1 MTLNLTPRAF
11 ILTINGVDRTRNVIS
26 IALSQN
32 ELGDGGV
39 FVTGSITL
47 QANYNEV
54 REFTYLASPSIGENW
69 ARGATIVYQVANDSG
84 TLVNHILSGGA
95 LYILKEP
102 APPNADYQITLE
114 VGDQFALKNYRSADT
129 DASQIV
135 AGVSTNR
142 DVVITRYLNA
152 ATISNSISSIPYP
165 FTFPQPKTEGN
176 SLGDVAAKMA
186 RAANH
191 ILYTNAAGTVVNK
204 AINLAASPVATY
216 RIGEDEQLFNQVDSS
231 GVETP
236 VDQLVISG
244 IKTSIESISY
254 PKTTVNVV
262 YGVVKYF
269 NRIGIGFSLNLQ
281 LETARYIDKRT
292 TVTDYGWNGSEEKI
306 MVYTEGSTLPLTTV
320 FSAFSS
326 NTNPLENLL
335 TNPAYFLRPLTE
347 TTTIKRY
354 DSKNRLILERI
365 EKDSFIRLSRFTAQG
380 SGGIYASN
388 FEITFSYQR
397 ISANDVT
404 KTYTYDDSDVLQSI
418 RTERQQYTA
427 LSNASNAI
435 VEEAFYGKTAK
446 VESWSAD
453 SYSVENLYKPATVR
467 FNSDGILRLNIV
479 PTLIAVEGDW
489 ESAGSELVYATD
501 GSTKPPA
508 TTYRKPY
515 EPIEEQINAK
525 LTARPFA
532 GQSFYSRSRPVEVP
546 FLESQMQATEYGNT
560 YLALLYGRKQGF
572 EFGTALDNTLLS
584 LTPLSRINILWRG
597 VRYDCLTDGLSWSHT
612 QTQMAIGMRL
622 IVLGTALES
631 DPPETVYPA
640 IVASALIE
648 ATLSQSAIIECEIS
662 ALDFVGGTFSQSG
675 FIGCFVQSG
684 IVIEAQF
691 TQSATLTATITGEVS
706 GLFTQSATL
715 TLSIASN
722 LPEITLSQDGIIT
735 CTVSG

>member
-1 MTLNLTPRAF
+1 MAINLSARQFSLA
-11 ILTINGVDRTRNVIS
+11 INGVTRTLNVLNIN
-26 IALSQN
+26 LSQN
-32 ELGDGGV
+32 ELGSEGV
-39 FVTGSITL
+39 FVTGEIEL
-47 QANYNEV
+47 QANYSEV
-54 REFTYLASPSIGENW
+54 TDFTYLASPSIGANW
-69 ARGATIVYQVANDSG
+69 ARGASVVYQIANDSG
-84 TLVNHILSGGA
+84 TLVNHPLSGGA

-102 APPNADYQITLE
+102 APPDANFRIKIQ
-114 VGDQFALKNYRSADT
+114 VGDQAALRNYRTADT
-129 DASQIV
+129 DPSAVV
-135 AGVSTNR
+135 AGVSTARNT
-142 DVVITRYLNA
+142 VIERYLA
-152 ATISNSISSIPYP
+152 ASGATYSISSIPYP
-165 FTFPQPKTEGN
+165 FAFPQPKTEGN
-176 SLGDVAAKMA
+176 SLISVAAQMA
-186 RAANH
+186 RSAGH
-191 ILYTNAAGTVVNK
+191 ILYTNAAGTIVNK
-204 AINLAASPVATY
+204 ALNLAASPVATY
-216 RIGEDEQLFNQVDSS
+216 RIGEDEQLFDQVDSS
-231 GVETP
+231 GIETP

-262 YGVVKYF
+262 YGTIKVPVLQ
-269 NRIGIGFSLNLQ
+269 RSGFLTITTGTLISY
-281 LETARYIDKRT
+281 RYVQKRT
-292 TVTDYGWNGSEEKI
+292 TVTDYGWNGAEEKI
-306 MVYTEGSTLPLTTV
+306 VTFVESSIIRTEATD
-320 FSAFSS
+320 
-326 NTNPLENLL
+326 NLGYDQ
-335 TNPAYFLRPLTE
+335 AYFLRPLTE
-347 TTTIKRY
+347 STTIKRY
-354 DSKNRLILERI
+354 DAKNRLILERTEEDGFLAVAELTRSRLLTI
-365 EKDSFIRLSRFTAQG
+365 TTGSFSSRRV
-380 SGGIYASN
+380 SN
-388 FEITFSYQR
+388 K
-397 ISANDVT
+397 DVT

-418 RTERQQYTA
+418 RTETQNY
-427 LSNASNAI
+427 LIDVVFNDVNSL
-435 VEEAFYGKTAK
+435 FYGKVAK
-446 VESWSAD
+446 VESWSANT
-453 SYSVENLYKPATVR
+453 YSVENFYKPATLT
-467 FNSDGILRLNIV
+467 FNGSASANARIGFLGAL
-479 PTLIAVEGDW
+479 TLTTIEGDW

-722 LPEITLSQDGIIT
+722 LPDILLSQDGIIT
-735 CTVSG
+735 CTVLG

>member
-1 MTLNLTPRAF
+1 MAINLSARQFSLA
-11 ILTINGVDRTRNVIS
+11 INGVTRTLNVLNIN
-26 IALSQN
+26 LSQN
-32 ELGDGGV
+32 ELGSEGV
-39 FVTGSITL
+39 FVTGEIEL
-47 QANYNEV
+47 QANYSQV
-54 REFTYLASPSIGENW
+54 TDFTYLASPSIGANW
-69 ARGATIVYQVANDSG
+69 ARGASVVYQIANDSG
-84 TLVNHILSGGA
+84 TLVNHPLSGGA

-102 APPNADYQITLE
+102 APPDANFRIKIQ
-114 VGDQFALKNYRSADT
+114 VGDQAALRNYRTADT
-129 DASQIV
+129 DPSAVV
-135 AGVSTNR
+135 AGVSTARNT
-142 DVVITRYLNA
+142 VIERYLA
-152 ATISNSISSIPYP
+152 ASGATYSISSIPYP
-165 FTFPQPKTEGN
+165 FAFPQPKTEGN
-176 SLGDVAAKMA
+176 SLISVAAQMA
-186 RAANH
+186 RSAGH
-191 ILYTNAAGTVVNK
+191 ILYTNAAGTIVNK
-204 AINLAASPVATY
+204 ALNLAASPVATY
-216 RIGEDEQLFNQVDSS
+216 RIGEDEQLFDQVDSS

-254 PKTTVNVV
+254 PKTTVNIV
-262 YGVVKYF
+262 YGTIQTYVRKSLSVL
-269 NRIGIGFSLNLQ
+269 NRINY
-281 LETARYIDKRT
+281 RYIQKRT
-292 TVTDYGWNGSEEKI
+292 TVTDYGWNGSENKVVVLVE
-306 MVYTEGSTLPLTTV
+306 
-320 FSAFSS
+320 SS
-326 NTNPLENLL
+326 DLRIRALENLL
-335 TNPAYFLRPLTE
+335 NDFAYFLRPSTE
-347 TTTIKRY
+347 SVTIKQY
-354 DSKNRLILERI
+354 DSRNRLILDRTENDGFLYQVDNQRNVI
-365 EKDSFIRLSRFTAQG
+365 LGGATPVFSAYKLST
-380 SGGIYASN
+380 SDI
-388 FEITFSYQR
+388 
-397 ISANDVT
+397 T
-404 KTYTYDDSDVLQSI
+404 KTYTYDDCDVLQSI
-418 RTERQQYTA
+418 RTETQNYIIRGNIGVYDS
-427 LSNASNAI
+427 SNAVNSL
-435 VEEAFYGKTAK
+435 FYGKVAK
-446 VESWSAD
+446 VESWSNG
-453 SYSVENLYKPATVR
+453 SYSIENFYKPATLT
-467 FNSDGILRLNIV
+467 FNGGNSRISYTSI
-479 PTLIAVEGDW
+479 TLGTLEGDW

-532 GQSFYSRSRPVEVP
+532 GQSFYSRSRPIEVP
-546 FLESQMQATEYGNT
+546 FLESQMQATEYGHT

-648 ATLSQSAIIECEIS
+648 VALSQLAIIECEIS

-691 TQSATLTATITGEVS
+691 TQSATITANITGEVS

-722 LPEITLSQDGIIT
+722 LPDILLSQDGIIT
-735 CTVSG
+735 CTVLG

>member
-11 ILTINGVDRTRNVIS
+11 TLTINGVNRTGNVIS

-39 FVTGSITL
+39 FVTGTITL

-84 TLVNHILSGGA
+84 TLVNHIHSGGA

-102 APPNADYQITLE
+102 APPNAQYQITLE
-114 VGDQFALKNYRSADT
+114 VGDEYVLKNYRSADT

-142 DVVITRYLNA
+142 DVVVTRYLNA

-186 RAANH
+186 RASNH
-191 ILYTNAAGTVVNK
+191 ILYTNSSGVVVNK

-216 RIGEDEQLFNQVDSS
+216 RIGEDEQLFEQVDSS
-231 GVETP
+231 GIETP
-236 VDQLVISG
+236 VDELVISG
-244 IKTSIESISY
+244 IRTSIEANTY
-254 PKTTVNVV
+254 PKTTVNIV
-262 YGVVKYF
+262 YGTVRYF
-269 NRIGIGFSLNLQ
+269 RFGATFTLVS
-281 LETARYIDKRT
+281 ARYIQKKT
-292 TVTDYGWNGSEEKI
+292 TITDYGWDGAQERVVI
-306 MVYTEGSTLPLTTV
+306 YVEGSSLPLTNSV
-320 FSAFSS
+320 A
-326 NTNPLENLL
+326 LDNLL
-335 TNPAYFLRPLTE
+335 LDPAFFIRPISE
-347 TTTIKRY
+347 TTEYTTY
-354 DSKNRLILERI
+354 DNKNRLAMKRI
-365 EKDSFIRLSRFTAQG
+365 ETDAFWQVAALPV
-380 SGGIYASN
+380 GILNNNIAG
-388 FEITFSYQR
+388 TFPTQR
-397 ISANDVT
+397 VSKSDET
-404 KTYTYDDSDVLQSI
+404 KTYSYNDLDVLQSI
-418 RTERQQYTA
+418 RSETQLYNIQAVSANTQ
-427 LSNASNAI
+427 L
-435 VEEAFYGKTAK
+435 VEQFYGKTAK
-446 VESWSAD
+446 VESWSANT
-453 SYSVENLYKPATVR
+453 YAIENFYKPATLQFTGSTNSRIR
-467 FNSDGILRLNIV
+467 FNSAL
-479 PTLIAVEGDW
+479 PTLTAIEGDW
-489 ESAGSELVYATD
+489 ETSSSELVYATD

-515 EPIEEQINAK
+515 EPVEEQINAK

-622 IVLGTALES
+622 IVLGTALEA

-648 ATLSQSAIIECEIS
+648 LAATQESIGFLEIS
-662 ALDFVGGTFSQSG
+662 ALDFVGGRATQESFG
-675 FIGCFVQSG
+675 NLFVQEGVIIEYRASQIG
-684 IVIEAQF
+684 IASLAVSQVLPTMLG
-691 TQSATLTATITGEVS
+691 TQDSIATLDVTLDTALNWAV
-706 GLFTQSATL
+706 L
-715 TLSIASN
+715 TEQEWADMTASEWSEME
-722 LPEITLSQDGIIT
+722 P
-735 CTVSG
+735 

>member
-11 ILTINGVDRTRNVIS
+11 TLTINGVNRTGNVIS

-114 VGDQFALKNYRSADT
+114 VGDQYALKNYRSADT

-142 DVVITRYLNA
+142 DTVITRYLNA
-152 ATISNSISSIPYP
+152 ATISNTISSIPHP

-186 RAANH
+186 RASNH
-191 ILYTNAAGTVVNK
+191 ILYTNSAGTVVNK

-231 GVETP
+231 GIETP
-236 VDQLVISG
+236 VDELVISG

-262 YGVVKYF
+262 YGTIKVPVLQ
-269 NRIGIGFSLNLQ
+269 RSGFLTITTGTLISY
-281 LETARYIDKRT
+281 RYVQKRT
-292 TVTDYGWNGSEEKI
+292 TVTDYGWNGAEEKI
-306 MVYTEGSTLPLTTV
+306 VTFVESSIIRTEATD
-320 FSAFSS
+320 
-326 NTNPLENLL
+326 NLEYDQ
-335 TNPAYFLRPLTE
+335 AYFLRPLTE
-347 TTTIKRY
+347 STTIKRY
-354 DSKNRLILERI
+354 DAKNRLILERTEEDGFLAVAELTRSRLLTI
-365 EKDSFIRLSRFTAQG
+365 TTGSFSSRRV
-380 SGGIYASN
+380 SN
-388 FEITFSYQR
+388 K
-397 ISANDVT
+397 DVT

-418 RTERQQYTA
+418 RTETQNY
-427 LSNASNAI
+427 LIDVVFNDVNSL
-435 VEEAFYGKTAK
+435 FYGKTAK
-446 VESWSAD
+446 VESWSANT
-453 SYSVENLYKPATVR
+453 YAVENFYKPATIT
-467 FNSDGILRLNIV
+467 FNGSESANARIGFLGA
-479 PTLIAVEGDW
+479 PTLSTLEGDW

-501 GSTKPPA
+501 GSTKPPS

-515 EPIEEQINAK
+515 EPVEEQINAK

-631 DPPETVYPA
+631 DPPETMYPA

-722 LPEITLSQDGIIT
+722 LPDILLSQNGTIT

>member
-1 MTLNLTPRAF
+1 MTLNLSARNF
-11 ILTINGVDRTRNVIS
+11 SLTINGINRTRNVIS

-54 REFTYLASPSIGENW
+54 TDFTYLASPTIGANW
-69 ARGATIVYQVANDSG
+69 ARGASIIYQVANDSG

-102 APPNADYQITLE
+102 APPNAQYQITLE

-129 DASQIV
+129 DASGIV
-135 AGVSTNR
+135 AGESTDR
-142 DVVITRYLNA
+142 DVVVTRYLNA

-186 RAANH
+186 RASNH
-191 ILYTNAAGTVVNK
+191 ILYTNSAGVVVNK
-204 AINLAASPVATY
+204 AINLAASPIATY
-216 RIGEDEQLFNQVDSS
+216 RIGEDEQLFNQVDGS
-231 GVETP
+231 GIETP
-236 VDQLVISG
+236 VDELVISG

-254 PKTTVNVV
+254 PKTTVNTVF
-262 YGVVKYF
+262 GTIKYA
-269 NRIGIGFSLNLQ
+269 RVRLLPSLSIQ
-281 LETARYIDKRT
+281 IVSARFISKRT
-292 TVTDYGWNGSEEKI
+292 TVTDYGWNGAEERI
-306 MVYTEGSTLPLTTV
+306 NVFVEGSALPGGA
-320 FSAFSS
+320 SA
-326 NTNPLENLL
+326 LDNLL
-335 TNPAYFLRPLTE
+335 TDPAFFLKPVSDS
-347 TTTIKRY
+347 TTIKQY
-354 DSKNRLILERI
+354 DSKNRLILDRTEN
-365 EKDSFIRLSRFTAQG
+365 DSFIPVASARSRNLA
-380 SGGIYASN
+380 APP
-388 FEITFSYQR
+388 ITFSYQR
-397 ISANDVT
+397 LSSSDVT
-404 KTYTYDDSDVLQSI
+404 KTYTYDNFDVLQSI
-418 RTERQQYTA
+418 RTETQQYVV
-427 LSNASNAI
+427 LSNAI
-435 VEEAFYGKTAK
+435 LEEAFYGKTAK
-446 VESWSAD
+446 VESWSAG
-453 SYSVENLYKPATVR
+453 SYSVENFYKPATLR
-467 FNSDGILRLNIV
+467 FSNAEFESRRNIV
-479 PTLIAVEGDW
+479 PTLITIEGDW
-489 ESAGSELVYATD
+489 ETAGSELVYATD

-532 GQSFYSRSRPVEVP
+532 GQSFYSRSRPIEVP

-648 ATLSQSAIIECEIS
+648 LRSSQDSIGTLEIS
-662 ALDFVGGTFSQSG
+662 ALDFVGGRATQESFGSLFVQQGVIIEYRASQIGIASLAVSQVLSG
-675 FIGCFVQSG
+675 FD
-684 IVIEAQF
+684 A
-691 TQSATLTATITGEVS
+691 TQD
-706 GLFTQSATL
+706 
-715 TLSIASN
+715 SIAS
-722 LPEITLSQDGIIT
+722 LEVIQVLSWAALTEQEWADMT
-735 CTVSG
+735 ALEWSEMES

>member
-1 MTLNLTPRAF
+1 MAINLSARQF
-11 ILTINGVDRTRNVIS
+11 SLTINGVTRTLNVLNIN
-26 IALSQN
+26 LSQN
-32 ELGDGGV
+32 ELGSEGV
-39 FVTGSITL
+39 FVTGEIEL
-47 QANYNEV
+47 QANYSQV
-54 REFTYLASPSIGENW
+54 TDFIYLASPSIGANW
-69 ARGATIVYQVANDSG
+69 ARGASVVYQIANDSG
-84 TLVNHILSGGA
+84 TLVNHPLSGGA

-102 APPNADYQITLE
+102 APPDANFRIKIQ
-114 VGDQFALKNYRSADT
+114 VGDQAALRNYRTADT
-129 DASQIV
+129 DPSAVV
-135 AGVSTNR
+135 AGVSTARNT
-142 DVVITRYLNA
+142 VIERYLA
-152 ATISNSISSIPYP
+152 ASGATYSISSIPYP
-165 FTFPQPKTEGN
+165 FAFPQPKTEGN
-176 SLGDVAAKMA
+176 SLISVAAQMA
-186 RAANH
+186 RSAGH
-191 ILYTNAAGTVVNK
+191 ILYTNAAGTIVNK
-204 AINLAASPVATY
+204 AINLTASPVATY
-216 RIGEDEQLFNQVDSS
+216 RIGEDEQLFDQVDSS
-231 GVETP
+231 GIETP

-244 IKTSIESISY
+244 IRTSIESISY

-262 YGVVKYF
+262 YGVVKYL
-269 NRIGIGFSLNLQ
+269 NRIGIGFSLDLQ
-281 LETARYIDKRT
+281 LETARYIDKRV

-306 MVYTEGSTLPLTTV
+306 VVYNEASSLPLTTF

-354 DSKNRLILERI
+354 DSKNRLILDRI
-365 EKDSFIRLSRFTAQG
+365 EKDSFLGISRFTAQG
-380 SGGIYASN
+380 SGTIYAMN

-397 ISANDVT
+397 ISESDVT

-418 RTERQQYTA
+418 RTETQRYTT
-427 LSNASNAI
+427 LYNASSAI
-435 VEEAFYGKTAK
+435 GQEAFYGKTAK
-446 VESWSAD
+446 VESWSAG

-467 FNSDGILRLNIV
+467 FSDELIRTNPV
-479 PTLIAVEGDW
+479 TTLISVEGAW

-501 GSTKPPA
+501 GSTKPPS

-515 EPIEEQINAK
+515 EPIEEQINVK

-532 GQSFYSRSRPVEVP
+532 GQSFYSRSRPIEVP
-546 FLESQMQATEYGNT
+546 FLESQMQATQYGHT

-648 ATLSQSAIIECEIS
+648 VALSQLAIIECEIS

-691 TQSATLTATITGEVS
+691 TQSATITANITGEVS

-722 LPEITLSQDGIIT
+722 LPETTLSQNGTIT